1 MTTPPTDETL
11 LQAALRGDEAAFVAL
26 YRRWQGPIYRFARQ
40 MCGSEPAAE
49 DVVQDVFLALVQDAR
64 RYDAARGPLSAY
76 LYGIARH
83 LVLRRLRREGVR
95 ESLMETEAVAAL
107 QETQPRPDDTDA
119 FDMIDRRESIEAV
132 QRAIGSLPVSYREA
146 IVLCDVQELPYE
158 QAAVVIGC
166 PIGTVRSRLHRGR
179 ALLADKLR
187 ARVGLRGI
195 A

>member
-95 ESLMETEAVAAL
+95 ESLMETDAVAAL
-107 QETQPRPDDTDA
+107 QESQPRHDETDA

>member
-1 MTTPPTDETL
+1 
-11 LQAALRGDEAAFVAL
+11 
-26 YRRWQGPIYRFARQ
+26 
-40 MCGSEPAAE
+40 
-49 DVVQDVFLALVQDAR
+49 
-64 RYDAARGPLSAY
+64 
-76 LYGIARH
+76 
-83 LVLRRLRREGVR
+83 
-95 ESLMETEAVAAL
+95 
-107 QETQPRPDDTDA
+107 
-119 FDMIDRRESIEAV
+119 V